1 MAPHGKQM
9 TPEEKQIIV
18 ALSQQ
23 GYSSYKI
30 AEMTGKTRRTISKF
44 LRRRRVR
51 GSEENLPR
59 SGRGRKTGVRGDR
72 IMYRMLRSDR
82 RQSLGEITDQFNR
95 QFVTK
100 ISSRTVRR
108 RLNFEG
114 YKKHPVCKKTT
125 ISPVNREKRK
135 RFCRSK
141 LMWTVRN
148 HWKKVIF
155 SDETKIEIGNNRKVY
170 VWRKVDERLRPEC
183 NGLYQGR
190 NYKTKFSVMFWGCIS
205 YYGVGTLTPVVGNL
219 NSEKYINILDDN
231 LWPVIAQHFPTS
243 PYIFQEDNAP
253 CHVSRRTNQW
263 KTENDIP
270 TLEWPPQSPDLN
282 IIENV
287 WKVIKTKVQRRID
300 DIRNAEDLKTVVAEI
315 WTSLQLHYIRRL
327 YDSLPRRLRV
337 VLRARGNITKY

>member
-30 AEMTGKTRRTISKF
+30 AEMTGKNRRTISKF

-59 SGRGRKTGVRGDR
+59 SGRGRKTGVRGDK

-82 RQSLGEITDQFNR
+82 RQSLGEITDQFNH

-108 RLNFEG
+108 RLNYEG

-125 ISPVNREKRK
+125 ILPVNREKRK

-148 HWKKVIF
+148 HWKNVIF

-170 VWRKVDERLRPEC
+170 VWRNVDERLRPEC

-190 NYKTKFSVMFWGCIS
+190 NYKTKFFVMLGCL
-205 YYGVGTLTPVVGNL
+205 VT
-219 NSEKYINILDDN
+219 
-231 LWPVIAQHFPTS
+231 
-243 PYIFQEDNAP
+243 
-253 CHVSRRTNQW
+253 
-263 KTENDIP
+263 
-270 TLEWPPQSPDLN
+270 
-282 IIENV
+282 
-287 WKVIKTKVQRRID
+287 
-300 DIRNAEDLKTVVAEI
+300 
-315 WTSLQLHYIRRL
+315 
-327 YDSLPRRLRV
+327 
-337 VLRARGNITKY
+337 

>member
-1 MAPHGKQM
+1 M
-9 TPEEKQIIV
+9 TLEEKQIIV

-30 AEMTGKTRRTISKF
+30 AEMTGKNRRTINKF

-59 SGRGRKTGVRGDR
+59 SGRGRKTGVRGER

-108 RLNFEG
+108 PLNFEG

-135 RFCRSK
+135 RFCPSK
-141 LMWTVRN
+141 FTWTVRN

-155 SDETKIEIGNNRKVY
+155 SDETNIEIGNNMKVY

-183 NGLYQGR
+183 NGCYQGR
-190 NYKTKFSVMFWGCIS
+190 NYKTKFSVMFWGYIS

-243 PYIFQEDNAP
+243 RYIFQEDNVP
-253 CHVSRRTNQW
+253 CHESRRTNQW

-270 TLEWPPQSPDLN
+270 TLEWSPQSPDLN

-287 WKVIKTKVQRRID
+287 RKVIKTKFQRRID

-315 WTSLQLHYIRRL
+315 WTSLQLHYIRSL
-327 YDSLPRRLRV
+327 YDYLPRRLRV